1 MTKCLSQGLNCVKE
15 KRLIGGGGFHIF
27 RVYSIIIMVQLGCM
41 QADIVLEKK

>member
-15 KRLIGGGGFHIF
+15 KRLIGGGVHIF